1 MSTINRM
8 GFLALK
14 EALQLVRDRATL
26 GMLLGVP
33 LVQFTLFGFAVELTP
48 RTLSV
53 TVVASQGESAAR
65 IERWLKSGSFG
76 ARVSRAPSL
85 HYAQDRLRRGETLVV
100 VDTNEH
106 PARLYVDATDP
117 VLYLH
122 AKTVIDRVLRT
133 LAAPADEQE
142 ESVRAVRV
150 VELYNPGAHTQP
162 YLVSGLVGLILTMTL
177 VMMSAL
183 TVARE
188 RERGSLESLLALRV
202 RPLELCI
209 GKLTPYL
216 LLGFLQGALILAV
229 ARLAFEIPMRGSLVL
244 IVAAAGVFAGANLAL
259 GFLFSTLARVQM
271 QAMQMTFFFFLP
283 SSLLSGFM
291 FPFSAMPA
299 WAQVLGE
306 MLPLTHFLRIIRG
319 VTLRNVDAGYVI
331 GELAPI
337 AAFAIAVG
345 FAALVSCRRALR
357 AGPA

>member
-8 GFLALK
+8 VMLALK
-14 EALQLVRDRATL
+14 EALQLIRDPATL

-33 LVQFTLFGFAVELTP
+33 LIQFTLFGFAVELTP

-53 TVVASQGESAAR
+53 TVVASQGKSAAR
-65 IERWLKSGSFG
+65 IERWLKSASFG
-76 ARVSRAPSL
+76 ARVSSAPSL
-85 HYAQDRLRRGETLVV
+85 QSAQDRLRRGETLVV
-100 VDTNEH
+100 VDANEY

-122 AKTVIDRVLRT
+122 AKTAIDRVLRS
-133 LAAPADEQE
+133 LSAPADEQE

-150 VELYNPGAHTQP
+150 VELYNPGARTQP

-188 RERGSLESLLALRV
+188 RERGTLESLLALRV
-202 RPLELCI
+202 RSLELCI

-229 ARLAFEIPMRGSLVL
+229 ARLAFEIPLRGSLML
-244 IVAAAGVFAGANLAL
+244 IAAAAVVFAGANLAL

-299 WAQVLGE
+299 WARVLGE
-306 MLPLTHFLRIIRG
+306 TLPLTHFLRIIRG
-319 VTLRNVDAGYVI
+319 VTLRNVESGYVI
-331 GELAPI
+331 AELAPI
-337 AAFAIAVG
+337 AAFAIVVG

>member
-1 MSTINRM
+1 MRTLNRM
-8 GFLALK
+8 VMLALK

-33 LVQFTLFGFAVELTP
+33 LIQFTLFGFAVELTP
-48 RTLSV
+48 RTLAV
-53 TVVASQGESAAR
+53 TVVASQADSAAQ
-65 IERWLKSGSFG
+65 IERWLRSGSVG
-76 ARVSRAPSL
+76 VRVTSAPSL
-85 HYAQDRLRRGETLVV
+85 QYAKDRLRRGETLVV
-100 VDTNEH
+100 VDAIEH
-106 PARLYVDATDP
+106 PPRLYVDATDP

-122 AKTVIDRVLRT
+122 AKTAIDRVMRSLS
-133 LAAPADEQE
+133 APADEQE
-142 ESVRAVRV
+142 ESTRSVRV
-150 VELYNPGAHTQP
+150 VELYNPGARTQP

-188 RERGSLESLLALRV
+188 RERGTLEGLLALRV
-202 RPLELCI
+202 RSLELCI

-229 ARLAFEIPMRGSLVL
+229 ARLAFEIPLRGSLVL
-244 IVAAAGVFAGANLAL
+244 ITAAAGVFAGANLAL

-291 FPFSAMPA
+291 FPFSAMPV

-306 MLPLTHFLRIIRG
+306 ILPLTHFLRIIRG
-319 VTLRNVDAGYVI
+319 VTLRNVEAGYVI
-331 GELAPI
+331 AELVPI
-337 AAFAIAVG
+337 AAFAIVAG
-345 FAALVSCRRALR
+345 FAALLSCRRALR

>member
-1 MSTINRM
+1 MRTLNRM
-8 GFLALK
+8 VMLALK

-33 LVQFTLFGFAVELTP
+33 LIQFTLFGFAVELTP
-48 RTLSV
+48 RTLAV
-53 TVVASQGESAAR
+53 TVVASQADSAAR
-65 IERWLKSGSFG
+65 IERWLTSGSVG
-76 ARVSRAPSL
+76 VRVTRAPSL
-85 HYAQDRLRRGETLVV
+85 QYAKDRLRRGETLVV
-100 VDTNEH
+100 VDAIEH
-106 PARLYVDATDP
+106 PPRLYVDATDP

-122 AKTVIDRVLRT
+122 AKTAIDRVMRSLS
-133 LAAPADEQE
+133 APADE
-142 ESVRAVRV
+142 ESARSVRV
-150 VELYNPGAHTQP
+150 VELYNPGARTQP

-188 RERGSLESLLALRV
+188 RERGTLEGLLALRV
-202 RPLELCI
+202 RSLELCI

-229 ARLAFEIPMRGSLVL
+229 ARLAFEIPLRGSLVL
-244 IVAAAGVFAGANLAL
+244 IAAAAGVFAGANLAL

-291 FPFSAMPA
+291 FPFSAMPV

-306 MLPLTHFLRIIRG
+306 ILPLTHFLRIIRG
-319 VTLRNVDAGYVI
+319 VTLRNVEAGYVI
-331 GELAPI
+331 AELVPI
-337 AAFAIAVG
+337 AAFAIVAG
-345 FAALVSCRRALR
+345 FAALLSCRRALR

>member
-8 GFLALK
+8 LMLALK
-14 EALQLVRDRATL
+14 EALQIVRDRATL
-26 GMLLGVP
+26 GMVLGVP

-53 TVVASQGESAAR
+53 TVVASQGERAAR

-76 ARVSRAPSL
+76 ARVSSAPSL
-85 HYAQDRLRRGETLVV
+85 EYAQDRLRRGETLVV
-100 VDTNEH
+100 VDANRH
-106 PARLYVDATDP
+106 PALLYVDATDP
-117 VLYLH
+117 VLYLD
-122 AKTVIDRVLRT
+122 ARAAIDRVVRS
-133 LAAPADEQE
+133 LAAPADEE
-142 ESVRAVRV
+142 DESSRAVRV
-150 VELYNPGAHTQP
+150 VELYNPGARTQP

-183 TVARE
+183 TLARE

-216 LLGFLQGALILAV
+216 LLGLLQGALILAL
-229 ARLAFEIPMRGSLVL
+229 ARLAFEIPLRGSLAL
-244 IVAAAGVFAGANLAL
+244 IAAAAGVFAAANLAL
-259 GFLFSTLARVQM
+259 GFLFSSLARVQM

-291 FPFSAMPA
+291 FPFSAMPT
-299 WAQVLGE
+299 WAQALGQA
-306 MLPLTHFLRIIRG
+306 LPLTHFLRIIRG

-331 GELAPI
+331 GELVPI
-337 AAFAIAVG
+337 AAFALVAGI
-345 FAALVSCRRALR
+345 AALLSCRRALR